1 VVGPHQNLWS
11 INHSGFGG
19 VFYVGFIKHYASQ
32 FARDRRVAFADRAC
46 PDLMIDAS
54 DIAFNVT
61 SARCIASTL

>member
-1 VVGPHQNLWS
+1 MKREQRKMPR
-11 INHSGFGG
+11 
-19 VFYVGFIKHYASQ
+19 Q